1 MRIIP
6 VLAVA
11 ALSLGLGGCVS
22 TQTLGVAA
30 GAGVGA
36 AIGAGAV
43 NYYTRPP
50 EAYPRPLPYQTRTVV
65 VERPTYARP
74 MYPGPTTIS
83 RTYITRQGY

>member
-11 ALSLGLGGCVS
+11 ALSLGLGACS
-22 TQTLGVAA
+22 QTLGTAA

-36 AIGAGAV
+36 MAGAAAGS
-43 NYYTRPP
+43 YFFRPEP
-50 EAYPRPLPYQTRTVV
+50 QIQHHTRTVV
-65 VERPTYARP
+65 VEQPTYARP
-74 MYPGPTTIS
+74 MYQGPTTIS